1 MSGSMNI
8 AQECD
13 LLQLVSYTVG
23 TMSENV
29 NNPDICLNM
38 DCYGEKIRQNPIHRN
53 YFRSSKEKEE
63 GTDTFW
69 YFYNGVI

>member
-1 MSGSMNI
+1 MSGSLNI
-8 AQECD
+8 AQECDD

-38 DCYGEKIRQNPIHRN
+38 DSYGEKQGQHPIKIK
-53 YFRSSKEKEE
+53 F
-63 GTDTFW
+63 
-69 YFYNGVI
+69 I

>member
-1 MSGSMNI
+1 MNI
-8 AQECD
+8 EQECD
-13 LLQLVSYTVG
+13 LLQLVSYNVG

-38 DCYGEKIRQNPIHRN
+38 NSNEEKQRQHPTKRKF
-53 YFRSSKEKEE
+53 FRSSKEKED

-69 YFYNGVI
+69 YFYNGVM